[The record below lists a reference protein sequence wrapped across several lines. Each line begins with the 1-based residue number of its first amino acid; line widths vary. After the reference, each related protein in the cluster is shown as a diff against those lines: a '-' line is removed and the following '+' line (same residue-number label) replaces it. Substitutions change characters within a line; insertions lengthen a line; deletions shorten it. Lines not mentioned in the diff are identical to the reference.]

1 MQTSR
6 FPAYVIALLI
16 ALALGG
22 FAVSLTGSRALLTIF
37 AFVYIAF
44 SAAWLTMTFRSR
56 S

>member
-16 ALALGG
+16 VLALGG
-22 FAVSLTGSRALLTIF
+22 FAVSLTGYRAAFTVF
-37 AFVYIAF
+37 AIVYAAF
-44 SAAWLTMTFRSR
+44 FAAWLTMTFRNR